1 MLEDTADLIGL
12 SFAAAGVF
20 FSHALRM
27 PRIDGGASIAIG
39 VLLGAVATILLVETH
54 GLLIGE
60 AATPELI
67 LAVKGAASSDDAV
80 ARIEQ
85 MLTVQLG
92 PMDVVVA
99 LRLALRSGLDAG
111 GRGERFSGPWCVA
124 AGLR

>member
-20 FSHALRM
+20 FSHALRV

-39 VLLGAVATILLVETH
+39 VLLG
-54 GLLIGE
+54 
-60 AATPELI
+60 
-67 LAVKGAASSDDAV
+67 AV